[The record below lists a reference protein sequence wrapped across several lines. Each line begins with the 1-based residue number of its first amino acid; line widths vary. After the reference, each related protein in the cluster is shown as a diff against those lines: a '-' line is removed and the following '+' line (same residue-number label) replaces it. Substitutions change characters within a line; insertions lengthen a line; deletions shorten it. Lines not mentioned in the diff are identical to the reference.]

1 MKIEKQT
8 ELGELPTELT
18 ISKELTPKS
27 IKLRRSRSISR
38 SYSRSSKSSSRSL
51 DEKKYHRKKSHRHRS
66 SRKHKTSRY
75 SRSRSRSPSYS
86 SHRRRRYFGS
96 REDPQKSRC
105 LGVFGLSMLTS
116 ERKLVDLFSR
126 FGEMERVSVVFDAK
140 TGRSRGFAFVYYKH
154 SEHAASARSECNGM
168 LIDEKRIRVDY
179 SITQRAH
186 TPTPGVYMGSHS
198 GRNRSRSRDHSRR
211 RHRHRHRR
219 TSSNDRYHSSRHHH
233 RDSCYGYSRSH
244 SR

>member
-1 MKIEKQT
+1 MKVENQA
-8 ELGELPTELT
+8 ELSELT
-18 ISKELTPKS
+18 TEINTSKILTPKS
-27 IKLRRSRSISR
+27 IKMRNSRSSSG
-38 SYSRSSKSSSRSL
+38 SYLRSSKSSSRSR
-51 DEKKYHRKKSHRHRS
+51 DEKIYHRKKSHRHRS
-66 SRKHKTSRY
+66 SRKHKSSRY
-75 SRSRSRSPSYS
+75 SRSRSRSTSYS
-86 SHRRRRYFGS
+86 SHRRRRYLGS

-126 FGEMERVSVVFDAK
+126 FGEMERVSVVYDAK

-154 SEHAASARSECNGM
+154 SEHAAAARAECNGI

-198 GRNRSRSRDHSRR
+198 SRNRSRSRDHSRR
-211 RHRHRHRR
+211 GHRHHHRR
-219 TSSNDRYHSSRHHH
+219 TSSKDRYHSSRHHH
-233 RDSCYGYSRSH
+233 RDSGYGYSRSR